1 MHEDKEMMARRIGQR
16 GREEVELHLL
26 AVTTPESLARA
37 SCGQGAP
44 QRPQEG
50 VLGRRGERCELREW
64 LESSFYRRGR
74 QQEGDVGGVHGQWV
88 ARVDVRGDVG
98 GWGQGDITLETS
110 AGGVGRAG
118 REGVE
123 REAPRVAALVGFPLW
138 LRRVSV
144 FGLL

>member
-26 AVTTPESLARA
+26 VVTTPACLARA
-37 SCGQGAP
+37 SCGQRAP

-74 QQEGDVGGVHGQWV
+74 Q
-88 ARVDVRGDVG
+88 
-98 GWGQGDITLETS
+98 
-110 AGGVGRAG
+110 
-118 REGVE
+118 REGEPAVVLPNGWQGVRWRWPME
-123 REAPRVAALVGFPLW
+123 ALV
-138 LRRVSV
+138 VT
-144 FGLL
+144 